1 MEFKM
6 RDRRNFCNKTNERN
20 PKIRLQ
26 RNLWQELDLQQQ
38 ISILRAAETA
48 ESFFCRRQPSWL
60 WWRQTR
66 VTQFQSNIFSWIQKS
81 DSLFFGFVFFVFK
94 SPELVFFFGKYV
106 QIYYSNPKLIV
117 KKTLIQRDK
126 QFQENYDFCA
136 NYCQEDPKVSK
147 LSRSFFSLVPMV
159 LFYRF
164 YLSTQLTL
172 PSKSLTL
179 SSKSTIETVEK
190 GVKYVQS
197 LQ

>member
-26 RNLWQELDLQQQ
+26 RNLCQELDLQQQ

-48 ESFFCRRQPSWL
+48 ESFFCRRQLSWL

-66 VTQFQSNIFSWIQKS
+66 VTQFHSNIFSWIQKS
-81 DSLFFGFVFFVFK
+81 DSLFFVFAFK
-94 SPELVFFFGKYV
+94 SPELVFFSGKYV
-106 QIYYSNPKLIV
+106 QIHYSNPKLIV

-136 NYCQEDPKVSK
+136 NCCQEDPKVSK

-159 LFYRF
+159 PFYRF

>member
-1 MEFKM
+1 MKEIPKFGYNETSGRNWIFSNKYLYKGLRKLQKVSFAAVNHLDFGEDKHELLNFKATYFHEFK
-6 RDRRNFCNKTNERN
+6 N
-20 PKIRLQ
+20 P
-26 RNLWQELDLQQQ
+26 
-38 ISILRAAETA
+38 TH
-48 ESFFCRRQPSWL
+48 FF
-60 WWRQTR
+60 
-66 VTQFQSNIFSWIQKS
+66 
-81 DSLFFGFVFFVFK
+81 LFLFFFVFK

-159 LFYRF
+159 PFYRF

>member
-81 DSLFFGFVFFVFK
+81 DSLFFVFVFFVFK

-147 LSRSFFSLVPMV
+147 LSRSFFH
-159 LFYRF
+159 
-164 YLSTQLTL
+164 
-172 PSKSLTL
+172 
-179 SSKSTIETVEK
+179 
-190 GVKYVQS
+190 
-197 LQ
+197 